1 MTTDQQRQRFTF
13 HSFKKLVSAGFL
25 SALLAVQALT
35 GAAIAQPTRD
45 TTNPP
50 TDPPKL
56 APVFNENL
64 PNRIPDQYIV
74 IFKPGTSRD
83 VVLAAQ
89 RRVKETGGTV
99 GITYKAAIIGFSA
112 KLPESALKAMRA
124 APGVAY
130 IEVDQVGT
138 LNTVQPPNPP
148 GNPPA
153 GLDRTSERF
162 LPLDNRYTYSET
174 GAGVH
179 VYVIDTGI
187 RPGHTEFGGRV
198 SGGANTMNAAA
209 GTDDCHGHGTHVA
222 GTVGGATFGIAK
234 LVDLHPVRAGDC
246 ANTYLAPIIGAV
258 DWVTLNRVLPAVV
271 NLSSGF
277 GISAALDTAINNSVA
292 SGVTYVVAAGNNNGD
307 ACNISPARV
316 AAAITVGAIDPANDT
331 RAVFPGWG
339 SNFGT
344 CLDLFAPGVNTL
356 SAGIANNTATAT
368 MSGTSMA
375 TPHVAGVAAR
385 YLQTHPLATPADVW
399 NAIHLA
405 NNTAATAGW
414 ADIVNPGAGS
424 PNELLHYGS
433 LSDGV
438 NDGDPHITTVNGIHY
453 DFQNGGEFVS
463 LRDGNGTEIQT
474 RQTPV
479 ASAPWVSVNTAVA
492 ARVGNHRVTWQPNIS
507 GTPDPSG
514 LQLRIDGA
522 LTTLG
527 ADGLNLGPGGRV
539 TKLGGNGIE
548 INFPDGTAMIAT
560 SNWWASQSQW
570 YIDVHVYRTPATE
583 GLMGVVEPN
592 SWLQPQFAAKWSV
605 TSATSLFDYAPN
617 VTTNTFTLPVFPKEN
632 IPPLKAKNLKL
643 AKGVCV
649 PIIGKNTRTNCV
661 FDVAV
666 TGDPIFAKSYLATQK
681 IQRGATRVTV
691 NDDGDPSRPG
701 EVVTFVATVTRHASG
716 RDIPTGMVQFMLDG
730 KETGAIVKLD
740 SKGQAHWKT
749 SLRVGDHRVAAKYF
763 PGKGSVYL
771 PSSSLEERHT
781 VEDRACSD
789 TGAKGL

>member
-1 MTTDQQRQRFTF
+1 MSTDQQRKQFTF
-13 HSFKKLVSAGFL
+13 HSFKQLVSAGFL
-25 SALLAVQALT
+25 SALLVVQVLT
-35 GAAIAQPTRD
+35 GAAIAQPSRD
-45 TTNPP
+45 TSNPP

-56 APVFNENL
+56 APLLNEKL

-74 IFKPGTSRD
+74 VFKPGTSREA
-83 VVLAAQ
+83 VLAAQ
-89 RRVKETGGTV
+89 RKVKETGGTV
-99 GITYKAAIIGFSA
+99 GITYKSAIIGFSA

-130 IEVDQVGT
+130 IEADQKGSFDT
-138 LNTVQPPNPP
+138 IQPPTPP
-148 GNPPA
+148 GNPPT
-153 GLDRTSERF
+153 GLDRIDRRL
-162 LPLDNRYTYSET
+162 LPLNSTYTYSEVGT
-174 GAGVH
+174 GVNA
-179 VYVIDTGI
+179 YVIDSGMRIT
-187 RPGHTEFGGRV
+187 HTEFGGRAV
-198 SGGANTMNAAA
+198 NAFTVVP
-209 GTDDCHGHGTHVA
+209 GDFTDCINHGTHVA
-222 GTVGGATFGIAK
+222 GTIGGATFGIAK
-234 LVDLHPVRAGDC
+234 NVALHNVRVGDAGC
-246 ANTYLAPIIGAV
+246 VPTAAAVIAGV
-258 DWVTLNRVLPAVV
+258 DWVTANRVLPAVA
-271 NLSSGF
+271 NLSLTV
-277 GISAALDTAINNSVA
+277 GISVATDTAVINSIA
-292 SGVTYVVAAGNNNGD
+292 SGVTYTIAAGNANAD
-307 ACNISPARV
+307 ACNSSPARV
-316 AAAITVGAIDPANDT
+316 PAAITVGSVDPANDT
-331 RAVFPGWG
+331 RAGT

-344 CLDLFAPGVNTL
+344 CLDLFAPGVNIL
-356 SAGIANNTATAT
+356 SSGRANDTATAT
-368 MSGTSMA
+368 LSGTSMA
-375 TPHVAGVAAR
+375 APHVAGIAAR

-414 ADIVNPGAGS
+414 AGIVNPGAGS

-463 LRDGNGTEIQT
+463 LRDGNGVEIQT

-514 LQLRIDGA
+514 LQLRVDGA

-570 YIDVHVYRTPATE
+570 YIDVHVYHTPATE

-592 SWLQPQFAAKWSV
+592 SWLQPQFAAKWRV
-605 TSATSLFDYAPN
+605 TSATSLFDYAQN

-649 PIIGKNTRTNCV
+649 PIIDKNTRTNCV

-681 IQRGATRVTV
+681 IQRGATRVAV

-701 EVVTFVATVTRHASG
+701 EVVTFVATVARHTSG

-730 KETGAIVKLD
+730 KETEAIVKLD

-763 PGKGSVYL
+763 PSKGSVYL

-789 TGAKGL
+789 AGAKGL